1 MSESAIVKYGKKA
14 WKETDW
20 TKLNPKNWNWKK
32 IIWPFRVL
40 VHPIQ
45 AFNEIKYE
53 KAGSVPLSILIL
65 VLWFFSSIFQF
76 LEYGFQFTESKPELL
91 NIYTQFMSTSMII
104 ILWTIAN
111 WAICTLMDG
120 EGWFKEIWIVN
131 CYAVMPQIVTIIPLT
146 IISKV
151 LTIEE
156 GKFLTLF
163 AGVAFVWMVLLMF
176 LGNTIVHQYSFKK
189 SVISMLLTILG
200 VLILLLIMV
209 LVISLVVQMSDFVSS
224 VYKELWLRV

>member
-1 MSESAIVKYGKKA
+1 MSESAIIKYGKKA
-14 WKETDW
+14 CQETDW
-20 TKLNPKNWNWKK
+20 TKLNPKNWNWRK

-53 KAGSVPLSILIL
+53 KTGSVPLSILIL
-65 VLWFFSSIFQF
+65 ALWFFSSIFQF
-76 LEYGFQFTESKPELL
+76 LEYGFQFTEAKPELL

-120 EGWFKEIWIVN
+120 EGWFKEIWIAN

-146 IISKV
+146 IVSKF

-163 AGVAFVWMVLLMF
+163 AAV
-176 LGNTIVHQYSFKK
+176 
-189 SVISMLLTILG
+189 
-200 VLILLLIMV
+200 
-209 LVISLVVQMSDFVSS
+209 
-224 VYKELWLRV
+224 